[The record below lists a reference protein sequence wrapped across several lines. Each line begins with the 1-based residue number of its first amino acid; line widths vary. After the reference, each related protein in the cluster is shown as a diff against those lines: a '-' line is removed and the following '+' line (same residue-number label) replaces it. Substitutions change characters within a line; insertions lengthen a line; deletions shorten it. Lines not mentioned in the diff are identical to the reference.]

1 MKDIDKTKEQ
11 LINELVELRQRITE
25 LGASE
30 TKRKQAEER
39 IQHLNTVL
47 RAIRNV
53 NKLITRE
60 KDRDRLLKGIYDTL
74 LKGICDT
81 LTRARGYS
89 NAWIVLLDESGKL
102 VAHAE
107 SGLGKSLLPMV
118 ERLKRGQLTACGQ
131 RALKQSEV
139 VVTEDPVSTC
149 TDCPLSS
156 NYAGRSAAIVRL
168 ECEGKVYGF
177 LAVSVPREMATDVE
191 ELSLFREVATD
202 IAFALHNIELE
213 AGRKRAEEEL
223 KKHRNHL
230 EKLVKERTKKL
241 VDAQEKLVRS
251 ERLAVL
257 GQLAGGVGHELR
269 NPLGAIKNAAYFLNM
284 ALKKPE
290 PEVKETL
297 EILDKEVATSERI
310 VSSLLDFARPKPP
323 TRRKMD
329 INEVVQEVLS
339 GAKVPD
345 NVKVV
350 RQLDES
356 LVAIMA
362 DPDQLGQVFSN
373 IIRNGIQAMP
383 EGGQLMV
390 KSEVFRP
397 GWVVISISDTGV
409 GIPPKEQQRVF
420 EPLFTTKAKG
430 IGLGLAVTSILV
442 EGHGGTIEVQSKVGK
457 GSTFTVRLPISEKK
471 GK

>member
-1 MKDIDKTKEQ
+1 MKDIDKTKVQ

-30 TKRKQAEER
+30 TKRKQAEKEIR
-39 IQHLNTVL
+39 ELQEHLSAIYNSSKD
-47 RAIRNV
+47 AIRFAS
-53 NKLITRE
+53 T
-60 KDRDRLLKGIYDTL
+60 DGTL
-74 LKGICDT
+74 LDINEAFCQ
-81 LTRARGYS
+81 LTGYS
-89 NAWIVLLDESGKL
+89 KKELLSGKKYQEL
-102 VAHAE
+102 TSPEYHEWEARIIGGVLKTGKPAE
-107 SGLGKSLLPMV
+107 YEKEYIRKDGSRVPILLTVFVVRGEDGKPIGV
-118 ERLKRGQLTACGQ
+118 
-131 RALKQSEV
+131 
-139 VVTEDPVSTC
+139 
-149 TDCPLSS
+149 
-156 NYAGRSAAIVRL
+156 AAIIKDITEL
-168 ECEGKVYGF
+168 
-177 LAVSVPREMATDVE
+177 REMQ
-191 ELSLFREVATD
+191 
-202 IAFALHNIELE
+202 
-213 AGRKRAEEEL
+213 
-223 KKHRNHL
+223 
-230 EKLVKERTKKL
+230 ER
-241 VDAQEKLVRS
+241 LVRS
-251 ERLAVL
+251 EKLAVL

-284 ALKKPE
+284 ALKRPE

-356 LVAIMA
+356 LPEIMA
-362 DPDQLGQVFSN
+362 DPDQLGVVFSN

-383 EGGQLMV
+383 EGGQLAV
-390 KSEVFRP
+390 KSEIFRP
-397 GWVVISISDTGV
+397 GWVAVSITDTGV
-409 GIPPKEQQRVF
+409 GIPPKEKHKVF

-430 IGLGLAVTSILV
+430 IGLGLAVTSTLV
-442 EGHGGTIEVQSKVGK
+442 VGHGGTIEVQSKLGK
-457 GSTFTVRLPISEKK
+457 GSTFTVRLPISEEK

>member
-1 MKDIDKTKEQ
+1 MFKRSK
-11 LINELVELRQRITE
+11 RITILIGSFILAALLIAVDE
-25 LGASE
+25 IFDIPALVFNAPP
-30 TKRKQAEER
+30 TP
-39 IQHLNTVL
+39 
-47 RAIRNV
+47 V
-53 NKLITRE
+53 NWT
-60 KDRDRLLKGIYDTL
+60 
-74 LKGICDT
+74 
-81 LTRARGYS
+81 
-89 NAWIVLLDESGKL
+89 
-102 VAHAE
+102 
-107 SGLGKSLLPMV
+107 
-118 ERLKRGQLTACGQ
+118 
-131 RALKQSEV
+131 EV
-139 VVTEDPVSTC
+139 VIEILFIFMVGALTIFYISKLD
-149 TDCPLSS
+149 
-156 NYAGRSAAIVRL
+156 L
-168 ECEGKVYGF
+168 E
-177 LAVSVPREMATDVE
+177 
-191 ELSLFREVATD
+191 
-202 IAFALHNIELE
+202 
-213 AGRKRAEEEL
+213 RKRAEEEL
-223 KKHRNHL
+223 RKHRNHL
-230 EKLVKERTKKL
+230 EKLVKERTKELREAQEHLSAIYNSSK
-241 VDAQEKLVRS
+241 DAIGIASSDGTLLDVNNAFCQLTGYSKEELLAGKKFQEITPEEYHEWEARIVAGVLRTGKPAEYEKEYIRKDGSRVPILLTVFVVRGEDGEAIGVAAIVKDITELKEMREKLVRS
-251 ERLAVL
+251 EKLVVL

-284 ALKKPE
+284 ALKRPE

-356 LVAIMA
+356 LVAILA

-383 EGGQLMV
+383 EGGQLAV

-397 GWVVISISDTGV
+397 GWVAVSITDTGV
-409 GIPPKEQQRVF
+409 GIPPKEQQKVF

-457 GSTFTVRLPISEKK
+457 GSTFTVRLPIRAEEEN
-471 GK
+471 